1 MRSLNGEAG
10 MTIEAVYAADLQH
23 GDRIEN
29 GTTAGLVVDQ
39 VVVERQYGRNRVLI
53 TDADGWRYQRL
64 PDSILTIRSRSNGK
78 EDRHREADP
87 ISHRTDR
94 LPRSFER
101 SGRTRSPGRIRP
113 WIRYILISLRKLMSV
128 DGSRWA
134 CESGSVPIPSS
145 RGMYAGASIWRILVT
160 IADLSPLLRAGR
172 R

>member
-94 LPRSFER
+94 SSAL
-101 SGRTRSPGRIRP
+101 IR
-113 WIRYILISLRKLMSV
+113 
-128 DGSRWA
+128 A
-134 CESGSVPIPSS
+134 
-145 RGMYAGASIWRILVT
+145 
-160 IADLSPLLRAGR
+160 
-172 R
+172 